1 MRGLPSMRPMLVKVF
16 SRGSGGGRAPC
27 KYLLGGDGIT
37 PEREGAR
44 VLAGDPA
51 TTIELIDGNDYA
63 RRYTSGVLSFEEQ
76 ADSLTD
82 EQKREIMHSFEQ
94 CIFAGLDADQ
104 YDVLW
109 VEHSDKGGRLE
120 LNFLI
125 PNVELTSG
133 KRLQPYY
140 HGADKARV
148 NDWKDLTNHEYGLAD
163 PNDPLRRRTL
173 VTAKD
178 APRNKKEAAEAITSG
193 LEALIASGA
202 INDRADVV
210 AALQG
215 AGFDVVRQ
223 VKGSISIA
231 DPDGGRNI
239 RLKGA
244 IYEQDFRAGRDLQTD
259 VERASRE
266 YRDRATERY
275 AATRKRYQERLAA
288 HAERNRGQYP
298 RPIGNSERGI
308 DSDLARTL
316 TAGGN
321 VALDSG
327 IHRHIDRSGDVLPNH
342 DTDAAHH
349 RAAEPRRG
357 AEGIRGNS
365 EPVPERERQSAMRG
379 SHRQGAELDN
389 RNHQQQGDGI
399 HGNSAIRGTHDRDGT
414 AVIERIRAAA
424 ERTRA
429 HSERVKSGVREGI
442 DGRLGT
448 IKQRCNGIKEAFHEG
463 SGRYDRVC
471 RNMRETTGAIE
482 RHRISS
488 AERFEVMKANMKA
501 AKQAQKAQKRTNRGF
516 DMGR

>member
-1 MRGLPSMRPMLVKVF
+1 MLVKVF

-140 HGADKARV
+140 HGADKPRV
-148 NDWKDLTNHEYGLAD
+148 NDWKDCINHEYGLAD

-210 AALQG
+210 AALQS

-275 AATRKRYQERLAA
+275 AATRKRYQERLAT

-327 IHRHIDRSGDVLPNH
+327 IHRHIDRIGDVLPNH
-342 DTDAAHH
+342 DTDTAHH
-349 RAAEPRRG
+349 RTAEPRRG
-357 AEGIRGNS
+357 AEGIRG
-365 EPVPERERQSAMRG
+365 EHQPMQERQRPSPLRG
-379 SHRQGAELDN
+379 SHTDSERLADRE
-389 RNHQQQGDGI
+389 RGDGI

-414 AVIERIRAAA
+414 TVIERIRRAA
-424 ERTRA
+424 ERTRT
-429 HSERVKSGVREGI
+429 HSSAVGKRIEDIERRCGRMHQTILGATAGNEDVRGRMRGAAQAFGVYRRNVE
-442 DGRLGT
+442 D
-448 IKQRCNGIKEAFHEG
+448 
-463 SGRYDRVC
+463 RYQVNLEKVERMK
-471 RNMRETTGAIE
+471 RNMGNAVKKASEAKK
-482 RHRISS
+482 SS
-488 AERFEVMKANMKA
+488 SRNY
-501 AKQAQKAQKRTNRGF
+501 G
-516 DMGR
+516 MGR